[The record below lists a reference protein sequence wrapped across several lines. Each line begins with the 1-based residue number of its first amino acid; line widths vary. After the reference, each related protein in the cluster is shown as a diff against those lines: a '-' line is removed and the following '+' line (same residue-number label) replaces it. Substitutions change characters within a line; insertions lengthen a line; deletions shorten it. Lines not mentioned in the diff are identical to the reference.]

1 MPLIT
6 DGRSTGLLKRIAI
19 SIFLSLS
26 IIATALSC
34 GGPKPEHPVQTYLQL
49 LSGEIPF
56 SQRQLDAVTTENYR
70 NSDRAH
76 LLTAVRMEGKKPVD
90 LVEELRNDPVLQKV
104 FELVSWDTRY
114 EVYEKNP
121 SEARVVARVI
131 MTEKRPGDRAKAL
144 AIPDLPDPIR
154 DVLERGL
161 ELPFQFELKKEDGM
175 WKIDDLTMPAVL
187 LPLLDLPGIAI
198 DEGEDD

>member
-1 MPLIT
+1 MPLLT
-6 DGRSTGLLKRIAI
+6 DGRSTALPKRLAI

-34 GGPKPEHPVQTYLQL
+34 AGPNPERPVQTYLQL

-56 SQRQLDAVTTENYR
+56 SQRQFDAVTTENYR

-76 LLTAVRMEGKKPVD
+76 LLTAVREEGGEPID
-90 LVEELRNDPVLQKV
+90 LVEELRNDPVLQQV
-104 FELVSWDTRY
+104 FELVSWETTY

-121 SEARVVARVI
+121 SKARVVARVI
-131 MTEKRPGDRAKAL
+131 MAEKRPGDRAKAL

-154 DVLERGL
+154 DVLEHGL

-175 WKIDDLTMPAVL
+175 WKIDNLTMPEVL
-187 LPLLDLPGIAI
+187 LPLLDLPGIAV
-198 DEGEDD
+198 DEME